1 MLMLAGTQRER
12 RRNSALN
19 AQPARRFYGSFSAC
33 HLGERERQQGLALA
47 APRKGHGGG
56 HNELRGVRDQ
66 PRQQARRFHEE
77 RHIQGCELVV
87 GNKFKRVQHQ
97 AATAF

>member
-1 MLMLAGTQRER
+1 MHMLARSVNAGAIPRSTHSLHGGSQR
-12 RRNSALN
+12 
-19 AQPARRFYGSFSAC
+19 SFSAC

-56 HNELRGVRDQ
+56 HNELGGVRDQ

-77 RHIQGCELVV
+77 RHIQGRKLVV